1 MLATCDSNLDENPQ
15 VVAANFGSGD
25 DRFVIGWHSVRD
37 GSSNIQLLAVDGSGS
52 MSNSLPG
59 DVYKRQVYH
68 RGGGL
73 DRREE

>member
-37 GSSNIQLLAVDGSGS
+37 GSSDIQLLAVDGSGT
-52 MSNSLPG
+52 N
-59 DVYKRQVYH
+59 QVQAAIQATRY
-68 RGGGL
+68 
-73 DRREE
+73 DDENRR

>member
-37 GSSNIQLLAVDGSGS
+37 GSGTNQVQAAIQATRYDDEKPEVRRRDRSG
-52 MSNSLPG
+52 
-59 DVYKRQVYH
+59 
-68 RGGGL
+68 
-73 DRREE
+73 